1 MKKYILG
8 THEGKPLT
16 PHVVSLLQ
24 KNECK
29 IIQTKS
35 WPEAVKMCQNITFDI
50 IIGYCDSDTAAIDRF
65 LGTINDN
72 YLRNNKSG
80 ASIIL
85 QPHKQTLRS
94 DQFPSLNNHLK
105 KILPSSISKAN
116 LMSIIVDLL

>member
-29 IIQTKS
+29 VIQTKS
-35 WPEAVKMCQNITFDI
+35 WPEAVTMCQNITFDI
-50 IIGYCDSDTAAIDRF
+50 IVGYCNFDLAEIDHL
-65 LGTINDN
+65 LGQINNN
-72 YLRNNKSG
+72 YIGNNKPG

-85 QPHKQTLRS
+85 QSHKQTLRS
-94 DQFPSLNNHLK
+94 EQFPSLNPHLK

-116 LMSIIVDLL
+116 LMSIIVALL